1 LHSEQIEDLQPNNLE
16 LCILGILP
24 FNASIVENHPN
35 SKRARTKQTYDA
47 KRVLSFQR
55 LSSFILHLHNFTL
68 SPGANNIHTQVKQN
82 HNQAHPK
89 NFTPP

>member
-1 LHSEQIEDLQPNNLE
+1 MNKFEDPQPNNLE

-35 SKRARTKQTYDA
+35 SKEQDQEKHTMQ

-55 LSSFILHLHNFTL
+55 LSSFILDLHNFTL

-82 HNQAHPK
+82 HNQANPQ